1 MSIRSDTRESP
12 YKMFTGQEPP
22 WRLDHFCVFG
32 SPAFVLAKKQQD
44 GDTLPKWKARSCS
57 GVYVGHS
64 LVHSGKVPII
74 YNQRTKHISP
84 QYHVIFDDQFMTV
97 TTNPADMSL
106 TFFDSLYS
114 TAQWLYKDTY
124 TKPNDL
130 YKSFWAAPPP
140 PPPPPPPTP
149 PQQPPQTKQ
158 K

>member
-84 QYHVIFDDQFMTV
+84 QYHVIFDDQFMAV

-114 TAQWLYKDTY
+114 LWVGAVGAAFMMVVLWLIIRDA
-124 TKPNDL
+124 
-130 YKSFWAAPPP
+130 SRSPPRDHP
-140 PPPPPPPTP
+140 R
-149 PQQPPQTKQ
+149 
-158 K
+158 